1 MFTKL
6 GMCTDALLQL
16 ADQGTPST
24 STLDTDRSKTPPLTK
39 EAKEIIASCSIEA
52 PTEHKT
58 VKDSDIEKE
67 DAKVGNAVTNRNN
80 SNSKEGKKDAKE
92 DIKGTVI

>member
-58 VKDSDIEKE
+58 VKDSDREKE
-67 DAKVGNAVTNRNN
+67 DNALTNRNN